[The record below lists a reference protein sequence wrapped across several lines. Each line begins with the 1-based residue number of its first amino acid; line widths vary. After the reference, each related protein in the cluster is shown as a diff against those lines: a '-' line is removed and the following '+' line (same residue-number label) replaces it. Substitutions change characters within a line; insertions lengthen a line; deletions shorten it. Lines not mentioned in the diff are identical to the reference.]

1 MGTNELEGS
10 REMGPVVPPSAEE
23 GREAAVRMAGAAE
36 RWRRGGRYNR
46 ARAAFH
52 LETVLLAAGIKE
64 QPSAEWSLRD
74 RMQRVGKKTQY
85 GEK

>member
-23 GREAAVRMAGAAE
+23 DRDAAVRMAGAAE

-46 ARAAFH
+46 ARAAFQ
-52 LETVLLAAGIKE
+52 LETVLLAAGIKKE
-64 QPSAEWSLRD
+64 PSAEWYLRD
-74 RMQRVGKKTQY
+74 RMQRVGDKTQY
-85 GEK
+85 RER